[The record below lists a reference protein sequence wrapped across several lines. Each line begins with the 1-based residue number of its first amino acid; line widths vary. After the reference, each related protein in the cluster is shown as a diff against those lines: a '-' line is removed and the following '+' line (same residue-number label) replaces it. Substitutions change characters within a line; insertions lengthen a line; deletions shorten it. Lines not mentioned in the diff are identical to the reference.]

1 LYVTVSQIGSNG
13 TAFARLSW
21 QESQA

>member
-1 LYVTVSQIGSNG
+1 LYVTVSQVGSNG